1 MSTTVGLL
9 LTDPEGSKILGTRID
24 DLVFT
29 FALELAPGSDA
40 FRMFE
45 EDRAKLREFLKP
57 LVG

>member
-1 MSTTVGLL
+1 MSTTAGIL
-9 LTDPEGSKILGTRID
+9 LTDPEGSKLLGTRID

-29 FALELAPGSDA
+29 FAVALAPGAES

-45 EDRAKLREFLKP
+45 EDRAKLREFLRP

>member
-1 MSTTVGLL
+1 MAATSALRLVDL
-9 LTDPEGSKILGTRID
+9 EGSVMIVTRIE
-24 DLVFT
+24 DLVFIISVQY
-29 FALELAPGSDA
+29 AGDAP